1 MMRQNSHRALRLLL
15 PLLVLALAG
24 CARES
29 PAPAEAPAFE
39 RPATPDARGLGDPNA
54 PIVLVEYS
62 DFQCEFC
69 ASFVR
74 ETKPQLEENYI
85 KTGKVYFVYRDY
97 PLAIHPG
104 AKLAAAAANCA
115 ADQAG
120 FWPMH
125 DRLYNGAVDGEWS
138 GGDAADRSVFLG
150 YARALKLDVDTFQ
163 SCLDTTSA
171 NEKRIQAD
179 VAAGDRHFINGTPTF
194 LLNGNV
200 VRGSHSYRVWQSLI
214 DDRLAKL
221 GK

>member
-1 MMRQNSHRALRLLL
+1 MRKPPHRALRLLL
-15 PLLVLALAG
+15 PLLLLALAG
-24 CARES
+24 CARDT

-39 RPATPDARGLGDPNA
+39 RPATPDPRGMGDPSA

-69 ASFVR
+69 ASFVN
-74 ETKPQLEENYI
+74 ETKPQLEENFI

-115 ADQAG
+115 ADQDR

-125 DRLYNGAVDGEWS
+125 DRLYKGAIDGEWS
-138 GGDAADRSVFLG
+138 GGDTADRNVFVG
-150 YARALKLDVDTFQ
+150 YAQQLKLDVDAFQ
-163 SCLDTTSA
+163 RCLDTTSA
-171 NEKRIQAD
+171 SEQRIQTD
-179 VAAGDRHFINGTPTF
+179 VAAGDLHFINGTPTF

-221 GK
+221 EK

>member
-1 MMRQNSHRALRLLL
+1 MRQHLYRVLQLLL
-15 PLLVLALAG
+15 PLLALALAG
-24 CARES
+24 CASE
-29 PAPAEAPAFE
+29 APASTEASAFE
-39 RPATPDARGLGDPNA
+39 RPATPDPRGLGDPNA
-54 PIVLVEYS
+54 PIVLIEYS

-115 ADQAG
+115 ADQDG

-125 DRLYNGAVDGEWS
+125 DRLYNGAIDGEWS

-150 YARALKLDVDTFQ
+150 YAQELKLDVDTFQ

-179 VAAGDRHFINGTPTF
+179 VAAGDLHFINGTPTF
-194 LLNGNV
+194 LLNGNM
-200 VRGSHSYRVWQSLI
+200 VRGSHSYRVWKSLI
-214 DDRLAKL
+214 DDRLVKL

>member
-1 MMRQNSHRALRLLL
+1 MRQNQHRALMLL
-15 PLLVLALAG
+15 PWLLLALAG
-24 CARES
+24 CARAN

-39 RPATPDARGLGDPNA
+39 RPAAPDARSLGDPNA

-69 ASFVR
+69 ASF
-74 ETKPQLEENYI
+74 EHDTKPQLEANYI

-104 AKLAAAAANCA
+104 AKQAAAAANCA

-125 DRLYNGAVDGEWS
+125 DRLYNGAIAGDWS
-138 GGDAADRSVFLG
+138 SGDAADRSVFVG
-150 YARALKLDVDTFQ
+150 YAQALKLDVATFQ
-163 SCLDTTSA
+163 SCLDATST
-171 NEKRIQAD
+171 NEKRIQTD
-179 VAAGDRHFINGTPTF
+179 VAAGDLHFINGTPTF
-194 LLNGNV
+194 LLNGSV

-221 GK
+221 QK

>member
-1 MMRQNSHRALRLLL
+1 MRRHPDRVLRLLL
-15 PLLVLALAG
+15 PLLVLMLAG
-24 CARES
+24 CARQ
-29 PAPAEAPAFE
+29 APATTQDPPFE
-39 RPATPDARGLGDPNA
+39 RPAAPDPRGLGDPNA

-74 ETKPQLEENYI
+74 DTKPQLEANYI
-85 KTGKVYFVYRDY
+85 NTGKVYFVYRDY

-104 AKLAAAAANCA
+104 ARLAAAAANCA
-115 ADQAG
+115 ADQGG

-138 GGDAADRSVFLG
+138 GGDAADHDVFIG
-150 YARALKLDVDTFQ
+150 YAQELKLDIALFQ
-163 SCLDTTSA
+163 RCLDTTPSSD
-171 NEKRIQAD
+171 KRIQTD

-200 VRGSHSYRVWQSLI
+200 VRGSHSYGVWKSLI

-221 GK
+221 EK

>member
-1 MMRQNSHRALRLLL
+1 MRHHPHRALRLLL
-15 PLLVLALAG
+15 PVLLLTLAS

-29 PAPAEAPAFE
+29 PAQIEAPAFE
-39 RPATPDARGLGDPNA
+39 RPATPDPRGLGDPNA

-69 ASFVR
+69 AGF
-74 ETKPQLEENYI
+74 EHDTKPQLEANYI

-104 AKLAAAAANCA
+104 ARQAAAAANCA

-125 DRLYNGAVDGEWS
+125 DRLYTGAVAGEWS

-150 YARALKLDVDTFQ
+150 YAQELKLDRAAFQ
-163 SCLDTTSA
+163 RCMDTTSA
-171 NEKRIQAD
+171 SETRIQTD
-179 VAAGDRHFINGTPTF
+179 VAAGDTHFINGTPTF
-194 LLNGNV
+194 LLNGSV
-200 VRGSHSYRVWQSLI
+200 VRGAHSYRVWQSLI